1 MGSEMCIRDRFINK
15 DKEEDSDEWALA
27 NGFIS
32 IVPVKF
38 DMTDHNNIKKLKNW
52 DF

>member
-1 MGSEMCIRDRFINK
+1 MNK

>member
-1 MGSEMCIRDRFINK
+1 M
-15 DKEEDSDEWALA
+15 
-27 NGFIS
+27 NGHLQMDIIS